1 MLVIYMYIPCQFRA
15 PNIMDREHFKSQTL
29 WMKRICS
36 TGSILYIKLKMFF
49 SDQADESFAF
59 ISRSG
64 SCFNIFI
71 EPFELCLL
79 FHILF

>member
-1 MLVIYMYIPCQFRA
+1 
-15 PNIMDREHFKSQTL
+15 MDREHFKSQTL
-29 WMKRICS
+29 WTKRICS